1 MPIQLAGYMADFKE
15 ERQDREKAH
24 DQTADLEKKVAQ
36 LTEEL
41 EQERNQLAE
50 HQQSMSAIELVNE
63 KLHQEVHTARGEC
76 QRLQEETQAKSSQV
90 KQYAKEVDRLKKQVD
105 T

>member
-1 MPIQLAGYMADFKE
+1 M
-15 ERQDREKAH
+15 
-24 DQTADLEKKVAQ
+24 EKKVAQ
-36 LTEEL
+36 LKGQL
-41 EQERNQLAE
+41 EQERSAYRHETNEKTLDYDVMKNQLAE
-50 HQQSMSAIELVNE
+50 HQQSMSTIELVNE
-63 KLHQEVHTARGEC
+63 KLHQEVQAARGEC